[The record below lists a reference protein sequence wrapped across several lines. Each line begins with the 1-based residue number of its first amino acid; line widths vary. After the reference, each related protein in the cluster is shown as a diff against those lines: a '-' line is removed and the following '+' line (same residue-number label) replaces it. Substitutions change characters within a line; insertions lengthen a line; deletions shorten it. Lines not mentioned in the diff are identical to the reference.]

1 MDEKKNENILIIYSC
16 LQEFSFLT
24 QNISII
30 YNFAKKLQD
39 KYNIF
44 IISSTDTLKITL
56 DDDVKIITD
65 KITEKNII
73 ETIKKNNITK
83 IIPIDCGFKIIDE
96 VQKNVKVEN
105 LFSSFF
111 DEYKSVK
118 YFEKLAKISG
128 FLQKPRYKRNQ
139 NNKKNYKTLNFICIK
154 DKFNNQIILDSFE
167 TYYLNEKKIFLN
179 VLDINKDIKNSINQ
193 LVYNFG
199 ELLKITNYIYNI
211 KVKVDNE
218 NNIYFDEINYGLNE
232 ETLFSI
238 QNQQLDIVEIILK
251 LYNKNIFHYNKNNHK
266 IALSY
271 DYKNSL
277 NIHFCTSL
285 EKKSLL
291 HSNNDNDK
299 SIFLKTNKLSNEMVF
314 LKKDENLNIIKDNE
328 INLLG
333 EYILICL
340 GDYGL
345 ENINIQIFFY
355 RICTLLKKY
364 TNKKILLL
372 TKTISPLLYFFNQI
386 TVALCDNFTDKNIN
400 TLLKQKNIKNAY
412 IVPSGSTFN
421 LISKIAETKIKL
433 YSQDI
438 EEIELLCLNEDG
450 LIDFCNNIDVLCQYI
465 KMDKKEAI
473 VNFYCI
479 TDNHKNVIF
488 QQITSEN
495 YQGKVNTYCHLC
507 PALFLDYS
515 LQEKVIKTANSII
528 DNLKSYGMLNIVFLY
543 KNGNLFVQNI
553 TINCS
558 PMLLFISNANKNLL
572 YKTLL
577 DSMLKT
583 SIKTYKTE
591 YKEENDKKKKFYQKI
606 CFEKIDKQII
616 ELDDITKERVVNK
629 YIKKFL

>member
-199 ELLKITNYIYNI
+199 ELLKITNYI
-211 KVKVDNE
+211 
-218 NNIYFDEINYGLNE
+218 
-232 ETLFSI
+232 
-238 QNQQLDIVEIILK
+238 
-251 LYNKNIFHYNKNNHK
+251 
-266 IALSY
+266 
-271 DYKNSL
+271 
-277 NIHFCTSL
+277 
-285 EKKSLL
+285 
-291 HSNNDNDK
+291 
-299 SIFLKTNKLSNEMVF
+299 FL
-314 LKKDENLNIIKDNE
+314 
-328 INLLG
+328 
-333 EYILICL
+333 
-340 GDYGL
+340 
-345 ENINIQIFFY
+345 
-355 RICTLLKKY
+355 
-364 TNKKILLL
+364 
-372 TKTISPLLYFFNQI
+372 
-386 TVALCDNFTDKNIN
+386 
-400 TLLKQKNIKNAY
+400 
-412 IVPSGSTFN
+412 
-421 LISKIAETKIKL
+421 
-433 YSQDI
+433 
-438 EEIELLCLNEDG
+438 
-450 LIDFCNNIDVLCQYI
+450 
-465 KMDKKEAI
+465 
-473 VNFYCI
+473 
-479 TDNHKNVIF
+479 VIR
-488 QQITSEN
+488 
-495 YQGKVNTYCHLC
+495 
-507 PALFLDYS
+507 LFL
-515 LQEKVIKTANSII
+515 
-528 DNLKSYGMLNIVFLY
+528 NLK
-543 KNGNLFVQNI
+543 
-553 TINCS
+553 
-558 PMLLFISNANKNLL
+558 
-572 YKTLL
+572 
-577 DSMLKT
+577 
-583 SIKTYKTE
+583 
-591 YKEENDKKKKFYQKI
+591 
-606 CFEKIDKQII
+606 
-616 ELDDITKERVVNK
+616 
-629 YIKKFL
+629 